1 MSQIG
6 FPRDV
11 VAGFANLPISRKL
24 LAAFAAVIAVIF
36 VSNAILYSRLRVIEW
51 AKNRLIYTTNVL
63 DNIQD
68 ALEAV
73 LDQEIGVRGYLLT
86 ADETFLEPYHKGGH
100 AFTAALRKLEELT
113 SDNPAQ
119 QSRLGEL
126 NDLANK
132 WRSEVAEPRRAMI
145 ASSVSPEQVRALERS
160 RAGEPVIDLIR
171 GKLTEIDGAERDLL
185 SNRSAVQAQA
195 FTTAY
200 IFTMAGGAISLIV
213 ALLMGFL
220 LTRSI
225 TMPITRMTQAMV
237 ALARGDTKVE
247 VLGHE
252 RRDEIGSM
260 AAAIQ
265 IFRDSIIERQKAQAE
280 LAQVNRAATMGQL
293 TASIAHEVN
302 QPITGAATNADAAL
316 NLLNAD
322 PPDVERARLIVTQ
335 IAEDARRAGTI
346 LHRIRA
352 MFRKEIPR
360 QDRFNINEAILEV
373 ISLAQTEIVRNN
385 VSLRT
390 QLTENLPLIEG
401 ERIQLQQVLMNL
413 ILNAIEAMSALD
425 HGARELQICTK
436 VDPAQSVL
444 VMVRDTGPGLDRATA
459 ERLFQPFYTTKRD
472 GMGMGLA
479 ICRSIIEA
487 HGGRLWVTSNEPH
500 GATFHFTIPHL

>member
-1 MSQIG
+1 VIKQFV
-6 FPRDV
+6 FPRDD

-24 LAAFAAVIAVIF
+24 LAAFATVIAVIF
-36 VSNAILYSRLRVIEW
+36 VSSAILYSRLRVIES
-51 AKNRLIYTTNVL
+51 AKKQLIHTTEVL
-63 DNIQD
+63 DTVQD
-68 ALEAV
+68 ALEAM
-73 LDQEIGVRGYLLT
+73 LDQQIGVRGYLLT
-86 ADETFLEPYHKGGH
+86 ADETFLEPYHSGGH
-100 AFTAALRKLEELT
+100 AFTAALRKLRELA

-132 WRSEVAEPRRAMI
+132 WRSEVAEPRIAMM
-145 ASSVSPEQVRALERS
+145 ASPVSREGVRALEQS
-160 RAGEPVIDLIR
+160 RASKPFMDLIR

-185 SNRSAVQAQA
+185 SKRSVVQAQA

-225 TMPITRMTQAMV
+225 TVPITRMTGAMV
-237 ALARGDTKVE
+237 ALAKGDTKVE
-247 VLGHE
+247 VPGHE

-265 IFRDSIIERQKAQAE
+265 IFRDSIIERQKAQAK

-302 QPITGAATNADAAL
+302 QPITGAAVNADAAL

-322 PPDVERARLIVTQ
+322 PPDVERVRLIVGQ
-335 IAEDARRAGTI
+335 IADDARRAGTV

-360 QDRFNINEAILEV
+360 KDRFNINEAILEV

-390 QLTENLPLIEG
+390 RLKENLPLIEG

-425 HGARELQICTK
+425 RRRELQICTK
-436 VDPAQSVL
+436 ADLEQSVL
-444 VMVRDTGPGLDRATA
+444 VMVRDTGPGLDRTTA

-487 HGGRLWVTSNEPH
+487 HDGRLWVTSNEPH
-500 GATFHFTIPHL
+500 GATFQFAIPRR